1 MPIYT
6 CTVTE
11 GTLTWESKS
20 ALAAEITRIHA
31 AVNQVPPTYVNVIFS
46 EMPAGDVFVG
56 GENGRPLI
64 ITGWARRGHP
74 QEAVTRLATEVAS
87 AAARLSGLDERHVM
101 VVIQDGPAQ
110 SAVEG
115 GRVLPEP
122 GQEAEW
128 LRHAVTTTQ
137 EEPR

>member
-6 CTVTE
+6 CTVAE
-11 GTLTWESKS
+11 GTLTAESKA
-20 ALAAEITRIHA
+20 ALAAEITKIHA
-31 AVNQVPPTYVNVIFS
+31 AINGVPPTYVNVIFA

-56 GENGRPLI
+56 GEPGRPLI
-64 ITGWARRGHP
+64 ISGWARRGHP

-87 AAARLSGLDERHVM
+87 AAARIAGMDERHVM
-101 VVIQDGPAQ
+101 VVIEDSPAQ

-122 GQEAEW
+122 GHEAEW
-128 LRHAVTTTQ
+128 LKQV
-137 EEPR
+137 EG

>member
-6 CTVTE
+6 CTVAE
-11 GTLTWESKS
+11 GTLAGESKS

-31 AVNQVPPTYVNVIFS
+31 AINHVPPTYVNVIFS
-46 EMPAGDVFVG
+46 ELPPGDVFVG
-56 GENGRPLI
+56 GEPGKPLI

-74 QEAVTRLATEVAS
+74 QEAVTQLAAEVAS

-101 VVIQDGPAQ
+101 VVIQDSPAQ

-122 GQEAEW
+122 GREAQWLREAES
-128 LRHAVTTTQ
+128 
-137 EEPR
+137 